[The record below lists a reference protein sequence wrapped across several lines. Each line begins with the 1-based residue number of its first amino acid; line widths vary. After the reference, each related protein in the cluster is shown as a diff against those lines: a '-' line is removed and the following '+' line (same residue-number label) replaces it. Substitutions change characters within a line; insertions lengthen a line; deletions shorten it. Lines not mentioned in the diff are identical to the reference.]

1 MKQKF
6 NDFINFKLLITEK
19 VLKWVF
25 LVLVALSALGTVIAI
40 IASWISAFRIIR
52 YSFGSFIGSFIGMPI
67 LFIIGFAIGIVLL
80 RIGFESLLVRFLIY
94 RETKELN
101 DKTE

>member
-25 LVLVALSALGTVIAI
+25 LVLVALSALGTAHL
-40 IASWISAFRIIR
+40 S
-52 YSFGSFIGSFIGMPI
+52 
-67 LFIIGFAIGIVLL
+67 
-80 RIGFESLLVRFLIY
+80 VRL
-94 RETKELN
+94 
-101 DKTE
+101 